1 MNHTLLT
8 PPREGLR
15 LARNETSR
23 RLAALASIPRQ
34 NRSGCV
40 RAMRYAH
47 RPSPAPTSIPTSRN
61 FDAASR
67 TCSAGTGVHTFPR
80 TNSTIASMTPPPCG
94 MVGPAER
101 RGGARAAVR
110 APRTTLVGGEERG
123 TRSRATRDRGANLR
137 GSDQRQPKGF
147 ISILVY
153 TWRVA
158 LKKLDAVR
166 RCCHQT
172 PIGSGVIFGPQN
184 RAPCIWAHV
193 TS

>member
-1 MNHTLLT
+1 MNHILLT

-15 LARNETSR
+15 PARNETPR
-23 RLAALASIPRQ
+23 NPAALASMPRQ
-34 NRSGCV
+34 NRSGCA

-47 RPSPAPTSIPTSRN
+47 RPSPVPTSIPTSRN

-67 TCSAGTGVHTFPR
+67 TRVAGTGVRTFPR
-80 TNSTIASMTPPPCG
+80 TNSTMASMTPPPCG

-101 RGGARAAVR
+101 RGGARAAYR
-110 APRTTLVGGEERG
+110 APRTTLVGGEERE
-123 TRSRATRDRGANLR
+123 TRSRANRERGANLR

-153 TWRVA
+153 TWKVA

-172 PIGSGVIFGPQN
+172 PIGSGAIF
-184 RAPCIWAHV
+184 
-193 TS
+193 